1 MQNTAIKINYP
12 YPGPTQRDIQKS
24 LYQSRQ
30 RAKARRR
37 KTYIIKQRL
46 LGLLLVVI
54 SISALFVIMEGS
66 FIVPALIGLVFC
78 FYK

>member
-1 MQNTAIKINYP
+1 MPSTAIKINYP
-12 YPGPTQRDIQKS
+12 YPEPAQNEIQKS

-37 KTYIIKQRL
+37 KAYIIKQRL

-54 SISALFVIMEGS
+54 SISALFITTEGS
-66 FIVPALIGLVFC
+66 FIMSAVIGLGFC